1 MATRTGTTEGGKRVL
16 VAGIG
21 GELGSLTASLF
32 ENEPWVGPVMG
43 IDVDPPRRRLRRA
56 EVHLID
62 PTDRDRIVDEVTRF
76 NPHVM
81 IHLAV
86 WEPDARAGTAVATRF
101 THSATTAILGAAAE
115 CPAMETVVVR
125 SGIEIY
131 GRRSGSPTRPDESTR
146 LDPTSEYGRT
156 LFDLEQTATS
166 VGERVGLSVARLR
179 LASVVGPHV
188 PSPLGRL
195 LRQPAVPFSAL
206 SDSPFTLVEDA
217 HAARAFVAA
226 ARAQYAG
233 ALNVVS
239 PGAITV
245 YQALRRGRRLPLP
258 LLGPEWF
265 IARQISHLFGAPIP
279 DHVMEVMHRGRLANG
294 QRLQQELGVAP
305 TISAAEVIDRL
316 YAWPSVIHLKNPI
329 QAVA

>member
-294 QRLQQELGVAP
+294 QRLQQE
-305 TISAAEVIDRL
+305 
-316 YAWPSVIHLKNPI
+316 
-329 QAVA
+329 